1 MCCCLKTKHCLRLAI
16 RAHTEICTIVTT
28 ASARVPAIALGTP
41 TLVLNPVK
49 LVVIQTVEYATI
61 APIATYTE
69 EREVSTRTL

>member
-16 RAHTEICTIVTT
+16 RAYIEICTIVTT
-28 ASARVPAIALGTP
+28 ASARVPAIALGAL